1 MKPPLSAFQLR
12 LATRCFC
19 LLPFKELRKSSEKM
33 PLGASLIRTH
43 LKNCL
48 DTSLIE
54 PGISTLLKTTTTI
67 NKSVFS
73 NNYIVICPTPQ
84 DPLSSKLLLHRLE
97 VQLFLYLQ
105 VSVQV
110 HIVSIFNQGLYLF
123 SSQANKGR
131 THFLQKRQEAQ
142 IIELYSV

>member
-12 LATRCFC
+12 LVTRCFC

-54 PGISTLLKTTTTI
+54 PGISTLLKTRTTI

-131 THFLQKRQEAQ
+131 THFL
-142 IIELYSV
+142 

>member
-54 PGISTLLKTTTTI
+54 PGISTLLKTRTAM

-110 HIVSIFNQGLYLF
+110 HIVSIFSRDFTFFLPKQT
-123 SSQANKGR
+123 KGA
-131 THFLQKRQEAQ
+131 HISYKRSKK
-142 IIELYSV
+142 LR

>member
-54 PGISTLLKTTTTI
+54 PGISTLLKTRTAM

-73 NNYIVICPTPQ
+73 NNYIVICPTP
-84 DPLSSKLLLHRLE
+84 
-97 VQLFLYLQ
+97 
-105 VSVQV
+105 
-110 HIVSIFNQGLYLF
+110 
-123 SSQANKGR
+123 
-131 THFLQKRQEAQ
+131 
-142 IIELYSV
+142 